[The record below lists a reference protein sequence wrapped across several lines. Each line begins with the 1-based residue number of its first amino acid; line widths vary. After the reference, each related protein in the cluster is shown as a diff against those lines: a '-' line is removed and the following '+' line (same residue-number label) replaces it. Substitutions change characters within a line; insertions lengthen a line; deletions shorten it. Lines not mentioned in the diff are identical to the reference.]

1 MTAIV
6 DRNAASAETLQ
17 TAIGPDSTV
26 LSNLTDVTSHL
37 DSHPSESVVVIAPSV
52 DVQAALDLAADLRVH
67 RPHVG
72 VILIRQ
78 RVDAQLLSAAL
89 RGGVRDVVSD
99 RDLSAVSDAVRR
111 AKEVAS
117 QIREGA
123 GSDGTLESPRGHVVT
138 VFASKGGC
146 GKTTLSTNLAAALA
160 DHGRRQVCILDLD
173 LAFGDVAI
181 ALQLF
186 PAHTISD
193 AVLLQDT
200 LDASGV
206 RSLLTEHSQGLSALC
221 APTEPGLAE
230 SIPASLVTDLISLL
244 RTMFDF
250 VVIDSPPAFTDHVLA
265 AFDQSD
271 VIALLA
277 TLDIPAVKNLKLSLE
292 TLELLNYPR
301 DRWRV
306 VLNRADSK
314 VGLAV
319 AEVEKTLR
327 TSIAA
332 QIPSSRAVPASVN
345 RGVPI
350 VLDEPNHPVSMAIRR
365 LGEDHVLPLSA
376 GAGVPD
382 ALRRDRRTF
391 LRRKAKAH
399 DAR

>member
-6 DRNAASAETLQ
+6 DLNAASAETLQ
-17 TAIGPDSTV
+17 AAIGPDSTV
-26 LSNLTDVTSHL
+26 LSSLADVPGHL
-37 DSHPSESVVVIAPSV
+37 DGHPSETVVLIAQSVN
-52 DVQAALDLAADLRVH
+52 VQAALDLAADLRIQ

-78 RVDAQLLSAAL
+78 RVDAQLLAAAM

-99 RDLSAVSDAVRR
+99 RDLAAVSDAVRR
-111 AKEVAS
+111 AKQVAT

-123 GSDGTLESPRGHVVT
+123 GTDAGSEGPRGRVVT

-146 GKTTLSTNLAAALA
+146 GKTTVSTNLAATLA
-160 DHGRRQVCILDLD
+160 DGGRRQVCILDLD
-173 LAFGDVAI
+173 LAFGDVSV

-186 PAHTISD
+186 PAHTIID
-193 AVLLQDT
+193 AVALQDT

-206 RSLLTEHSQGLSALC
+206 RSLLTEHSAGLCALSA
-221 APTEPGLAE
+221 PVEPGLAE
-230 SIPASLVTDLISLL
+230 SISASLITDLISLL

-250 VVIDSPPAFTDHVLA
+250 VIIDSPPAFTDHVLA

-277 TLDIPAVKNLKLSLE
+277 TLDIPAVKNLKLSME
-292 TLELLNYPR
+292 TLEMLNYPR

-314 VGLAV
+314 VGLSI
-319 AEVEKTLR
+319 AEVEKTLKVG
-327 TSIAA
+327 INAE
-332 QIPSSRAVPASVN
+332 IPSSRAVPASIN

-350 VLDEPNHPVSMAIRR
+350 VLDEPKHPVSLAIRR
-365 LGEDHVLPLSA
+365 FGEDHVLPLSA
-376 GAGVPD
+376 GNIPD
-382 ALRRDRRTF
+382 SLRQDRRTF
-391 LRRKAKAH
+391 LRRKA
-399 DAR
+399 RNT